1 MHEYLHDF
9 YNIFLSQKEIRKKF
23 MSILNKISPENM
35 TQLAESITTLPLDT
49 DEQLKTVIDLLF
61 QKVFRKFKI

>member
-1 MHEYLHDF
+1 
-9 YNIFLSQKEIRKKF
+9 

-61 QKVFRKFKI
+61 RKVFRKFKI